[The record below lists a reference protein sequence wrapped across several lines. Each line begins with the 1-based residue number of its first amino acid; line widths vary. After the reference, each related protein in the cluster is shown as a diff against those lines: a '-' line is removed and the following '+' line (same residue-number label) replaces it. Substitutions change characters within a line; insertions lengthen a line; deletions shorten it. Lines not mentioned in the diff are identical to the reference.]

1 MTSDLMLVEGPPK
14 RWPLLRRVCIYY
26 RTAKTFGLKSYH
38 AVLLRADKVID
49 ILHTQDGLTAPFN
62 ALVGQIDAG
71 AFFLIGTSFSGVAAT
86 SGTLKLFFLGLR

>member
-1 MTSDLMLVEGPPK
+1 MGLGERLPVSVWRLLPLLMTSDLMLVEGPPK

-49 ILHTQDGLTAPFN
+49 RFYPAY
-62 ALVGQIDAG
+62 
-71 AFFLIGTSFSGVAAT
+71 SGWTNCTV
-86 SGTLKLFFLGLR
+86 